1 MTTRIAWTKRAF
13 DFYFP
18 VELHHEILERLR
30 GTPARVEQLVRAL
43 APKTLLRRAGQAWS
57 IQENV
62 GHLLNVET
70 LWVGRLDDYDRGADT
85 LRPADMTNRKTHEAH
100 HNDRPLDSMLTAF
113 RCERGTLVD
122 RLERLAPERFAQ
134 TAMHTRL
141 GKPMRIVD
149 LMYFIAEHDDYHLA
163 HITQLARDFA
173 TGDQVPAD

>member
-70 LWVGRLDDYDRGADT
+70 LWVGRLDDYD
-85 LRPADMTNRKTHEAH
+85 
-100 HNDRPLDSMLTAF
+100 
-113 RCERGTLVD
+113 
-122 RLERLAPERFAQ
+122 LE
-134 TAMHTRL
+134 
-141 GKPMRIVD
+141 
-149 LMYFIAEHDDYHLA
+149 
-163 HITQLARDFA
+163 
-173 TGDQVPAD
+173 